1 MSEPTGRS
9 RGVLWLVALR
19 FFIIFLQII
28 SLAISVRVLGE
39 GPYAVAAY
47 FATIRVLWQFV
58 DFDIPQGMIQILSK
72 TFRVDEAKAWKY
84 FRSGLFLHFIIG
96 AVGALGLFLGP
107 LYLGKTKELFN
118 YPQLGLLCGV
128 AGLQF
133 FFDTF
138 GSAYNAPFNARE
150 QFSKVAKLT
159 SIVPL
164 FAIVLSIVLVFVL
177 KSPVAI
183 LLGTLFDSAAQFA
196 LKIWFIRKYEPGFPI
211 TPSMDVEC
219 CREIIKMG
227 LKSYVAGLSTRIAST
242 FDKVIIFNVLGK
254 DLSAV
259 YNIACR
265 IPQILLE
272 AFTKVVESVTPEMT
286 HVSTNEPHKLAE
298 IFRRNFKFIG
308 FIAAVGI
315 MFVSGFG
322 DVIQRAWLNKH
333 YENFGL
339 IVFLMGVYNG
349 LELHHSTITRVFF
362 AQGKPQMMLPFSLW
376 NSVITLT
383 CTAFLAKR
391 FGLLGPAYMNCF
403 IDVAQIVPIH
413 YYCSK
418 YGVREIS
425 LREMLRITGVI
436 VVPGALVGLLSMLAL
451 SFTTPGRWSYI
462 AVLAIPFL
470 CLALAAG
477 YKRSGLLDLP
487 SGLVKL
493 LQRTSITRYLF
504 GLKIDF

>member
-1 MSEPTGRS
+1 MSENTGRS
-9 RGVLWLVALR
+9 RGVLWLVGLR
-19 FFIIFLQII
+19 FVIIFLQII

-47 FATIRVLWQFV
+47 FATVRVLWQFV
-58 DFDIPQGMIQILSK
+58 DLDIPQGLIQILSK
-72 TFRVDEAKAWKY
+72 TFRVDEAKAWLY
-84 FRSGLFLHFIIG
+84 FRSGLFLHLIIG
-96 AVGALGLFLGP
+96 AIGAIGLFLGP
-107 LYLGKTKELFN
+107 LYLGRTKELLN
-118 YPQLGLLCGV
+118 YPGLSLLCTV

-133 FFDTF
+133 FFDTY
-138 GSAYNAPFNARE
+138 GSAFNAPFNARE

-159 SIVPL
+159 SIVPF
-164 FAIVLSIVLVFVL
+164 FAIVFTITLVFL
-177 KSPVAI
+177 LRSPVAI
-183 LLGTLFDSAAQFA
+183 LAGSLFDSVTQFI
-196 LKIWFIRKYEPGFPI
+196 LKMWFIRKYEPGFPI
-211 TPSMDVEC
+211 LPKVDKTC
-219 CREIIKMG
+219 CRDLIQMG
-227 LKSYVAGLSTRIAST
+227 LKSYVAGLSTRIASI

-254 DLSAV
+254 ELYAV

-272 AFTKVVESVTPEMT
+272 AFSKVVESVTPEMT
-286 HVSTNEPHKLAE
+286 HISTNEPHKLAE

-308 FIAAVGI
+308 FIAAIGI

-339 IVFLMGVYNG
+339 IVLLMGIYYG

-403 IDVAQIVPIH
+403 IDLSQIIPIH
-413 YYCSK
+413 YFCSK
-418 YGVREIS
+418 YGVKEIS
-425 LREMLRITGVI
+425 TGELLKITGTI
-436 VVPGALVGLLSMLAL
+436 VGPGALLGFLFMTGL
-451 SFTTPGRWSYI
+451 SFVTPGRWCYFG
-462 AVLAIPFL
+462 VLAIPFL
-470 CLALAAG
+470 CVGLAAV
-477 YKRSGLLDLP
+477 YNRFGLVDLP
-487 SGLVKL
+487 NGVKTL
-493 LQRTSITRYLF
+493 FQKFQITRNLF
-504 GLKIDF
+504 RIPN